1 MADERLRLAV
11 SNPVAVAETGWN
23 KGRGLNGLSRRLAV
37 LGGQLHIDRQHPGL
51 ARVTLELP
59 L

>member
-11 SNPVAVAETGWN
+11 SNPVAVAETAWD

-37 LGGQLHIDRQHPGL
+37 LGGQLHIEGQTPGL